1 MKSSDYKI
9 FFVIYGLDYMFSIIL
24 SFIFIQYYVKK
35 RVNKLILII
44 CYFLLFGNFLL
55 MFTIPY
61 EMIWRKFS
69 KTYKK
74 TDVNVVGIEHVL
86 RFNYQIVFFFL
97 VSSTRYVVPFF
108 KHFEQSG
115 EFTLCRKIWDAFK
128 GALFEILFFTLI
140 IVVLAVILLNVVM
153 ALFIGFTL
161 VTLIYALVFLAHSMI
176 TIPKKLNIH
185 SDIKLSI
192 EYYEYKANKKLG
204 ELTKNHEKIIST
216 YYQCQETIK
225 YIDNIED
232 YMKNKGIK
240 LDDNEKPE
248 NEKDDAINNSIDNN
262 INEDENIINEDNNDI
277 KENKNNLEENL
288 INEENKE
295 KTEKE
300 KEDEKIKTEKDYK
313 KNKSIV
319 KYKKYINL
327 LIENIQELVKKYNVN
342 LGEKK
347 KETPLKKYKQI
358 VEKNFE
364 MKLADREIERIT
376 AQIVQIY
383 NEWAQ
388 RKGLL
393 LEITKNNK
401 NDINEIDDEKYEFIP
416 PANISVKKINF
427 YRKYNK
433 IIYKSLMIF
442 VIILD
447 LVIIF
452 QEISLCLPINI
463 SLFSYIFNNVQNQI
477 VIHIVFIIIAG
488 IFYSFASYSFTKIKS
503 LGVKYMIF
511 GNNQTNSL
519 GLIMFCHRLTSVSY
533 PISMN
538 ILLMIFYRNIEDSE
552 KETSIIEKNYGEV
565 LASSVYYIISSL
577 IPILLITIMILD
589 YFNVCGRLCKKKQN
603 KQSFY
608 LKNEMRERNII
619 NGRAYLMKLNKDY
632 LGRIENIEQDK

>member
-9 FFVIYGLDYMFSIIL
+9 FLVIYGLDYMFSIIL
-24 SFIFIQYYVKK
+24 SFIFIQYYVNKK
-35 RVNKLILII
+35 VNKLVVII

-61 EMIWRKFS
+61 EMIWRRFS

-86 RFNYQIVFFFL
+86 KFNYQIIFFFL
-97 VSSTRYVVPFF
+97 VSSSRYVVPFF
-108 KHFEQSG
+108 KKFEQSG
-115 EFTLCRKIWDAFK
+115 EFTFCKKIWDAFK

-153 ALFIGFTL
+153 ALFIGFSL
-161 VTLIYALVFLAHSMI
+161 VTIIYALVFLAHSMI

-192 EYYEYKANKKLG
+192 DYYEYKANKKLG

-216 YYQCQETIK
+216 YYQCQKTFK
-225 YIDNIED
+225 YIQNIEE
-232 YMKNKGIK
+232 YIKNKGIK
-240 LDDNEKPE
+240 LDDNEKKE
-248 NEKDDAINNSIDNN
+248 DAINNSADNILN
-262 INEDENIINEDNNDI
+262 NDENLINENNGDIN
-277 KENKNNLEENL
+277 ENKNNLEENL
-288 INEENKE
+288 ITEENKE
-295 KTEKE
+295 KSEKE
-300 KEDEKIKTEKDYK
+300 KEDERIKAEKDYK
-313 KNKSIV
+313 KNKSII

-327 LIENIQELVKKYNVN
+327 LLENVQELVKKYNVN
-342 LGEKK
+342 LESKK
-347 KETPLKKYKQI
+347 EETPLKNYKQI
-358 VEKNFE
+358 VQKNFE

-383 NEWAQ
+383 NGWALK
-388 RKGLL
+388 KGLL
-393 LEITKNNK
+393 LEINKNNK
-401 NDINEIDDEKYEFIP
+401 NDINEIEEEKDEFIP
-416 PANISVKKINF
+416 PPNISLKKINF

-447 LVIIF
+447 LIIIF
-452 QEISLCLPINI
+452 QEIALCLPINI

-488 IFYSFASYSFTKIKS
+488 IFYSFAAYSFTKIKS

-519 GLIMFCHRLTSVSY
+519 GLIMFCHRFTSVSF

-538 ILLMIFYRNIEDSE
+538 ILLMIFYRNIDDNE

-565 LASSVYYIISSL
+565 LFSSIYYIVSSL
-577 IPILLITIMILD
+577 IPLLLITIIILD
-589 YFNVCGRLCKKKQN
+589 YFNICGRLCKKKQK

-608 LKNEMRERNII
+608 LKNELREKNII

-632 LGRIENIEQDK
+632 LGAIENIAQDK